1 MGEGGVGRGAHGG
14 VVGDLRELGDGLV
27 MTNRSTAAVGA
38 EDEDGVDDGA
48 PVRLASCGSAVRTGT
63 SRRSSGARRRGS
75 EMAVAMVELVSHE
88 PVRVGEREVQ
98 GRG

>member
-38 EDEDGVDDGA
+38 EDEDGVGDGA
-48 PVRLASCGSAVRTGT
+48 ARHPQACSSAWSFTT
-63 SRRSSGARRRGS
+63 ARRS
-75 EMAVAMVELVSHE
+75 
-88 PVRVGEREVQ
+88 
-98 GRG
+98 